1 MNKIFLISLLVLLTF
16 MDVSAQQDPQYTQYM
31 YNMNIVNPAYAGS
44 KENISLGLLYRKQ
57 WANIEGAPSSFSF
70 SGHGAV
76 GSNVGIGLSFLSDK
90 IGPVS
95 EQNVF
100 GDFSYTLKLGE
111 NQTLALGLKAG
122 ASFHKVGLRSIQ
134 SSLPDPNEGIFGQ
147 DISDVSLNIGTGA
160 FYYTDKYYVGL
171 SVPNMLKA
179 AHLDYNGREYGSD
192 VSHYFLTG
200 GYVFDLNY
208 EVKFK
213 PSFMLK
219 SALNIKPSLD
229 LSANFLY
236 KEQIELGAT
245 YRLQD
250 SFGGMINFLVTPEL
264 RIGYAYDHIIS
275 DLRVSAPSSHEF
287 ILLYDL
293 FTPKKVSRSPRFF

>member
-76 GSNVGIGLSFLSDK
+76 GNNVGIGLSFLSDK